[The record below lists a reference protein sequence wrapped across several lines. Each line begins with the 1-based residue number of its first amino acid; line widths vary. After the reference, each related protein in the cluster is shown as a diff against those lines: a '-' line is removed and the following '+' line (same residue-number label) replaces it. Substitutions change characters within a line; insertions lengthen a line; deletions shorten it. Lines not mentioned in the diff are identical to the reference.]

1 MEELKNFAEA
11 DGHIESVLI
20 GCGAAKISFQTWD
33 AQKLVIIYDG
43 VESVHESHAV
53 FGDIAEYRQTA
64 GGEGLARYEF
74 FGASAPNGEPVL
86 CITAESSKIYKT
98 GENAGTDEALF
109 DVGADYIGGQR
120 QRDFLNKSR

>member
-33 AQKLVIIYDG
+33 AQKLVIVYDG

-64 GGEGLARYEF
+64 GGEGLSRYEF
-74 FGASAPNGEPVL
+74 FGASAPDGEPVL
-86 CITAESSKIYKT
+86 RIIAESSQIYKT
-98 GENAGTDEALF
+98 GENARTDEALF

>member
-20 GCGAAKISFQTWD
+20 GCSAAKISFQTWD

-64 GGEGLARYEF
+64 GGEGPARYEF
-74 FGASAPNGEPVL
+74 FGASAPDGEPVL
-86 CITAESSKIYKT
+86 RIIAESSKIYKT